1 MAKKEKDLVK
11 SRGIGLKISEWQE
24 IDQIADE
31 LGWKSGEV
39 LLYAVRYFLKEF
51 ENSILL
57 TRARYTASASQSLR
71 FYREYFKPASERAIE
86 KDHQRITRTLERL
99 SCVCLD
105 IRLLESYI
113 FLLPITAL
121 LQSCISTIL

>member
-39 LLYAVRYFLKEF
+39 LLYAVRYFLKKWHDGE
-51 ENSILL
+51 
-57 TRARYTASASQSLR
+57 
-71 FYREYFKPASERAIE
+71 IE
-86 KDHQRITRTLERL
+86 TTTRTTKE
-99 SCVCLD
+99 
-105 IRLLESYI
+105 
-113 FLLPITAL
+113 LPEL
-121 LQSCISTIL
+121 